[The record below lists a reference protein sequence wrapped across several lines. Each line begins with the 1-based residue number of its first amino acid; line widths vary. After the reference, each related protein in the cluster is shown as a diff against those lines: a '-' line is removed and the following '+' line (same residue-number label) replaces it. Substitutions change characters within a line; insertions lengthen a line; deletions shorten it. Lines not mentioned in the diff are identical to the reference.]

1 MADVDN
7 KKVIAPLYESVK
19 RRFQRNRSE
28 AEIVLSTVH
37 IFSKLSR
44 REIKEVEKVMHVR
57 HYTVNETIVKQDAPG
72 SGMYIIVTGTV
83 GIYILNHDHAE
94 QLVTELE
101 KGDFF
106 GEIAVLDDSPRT
118 ATGRAMETCTI
129 LGFYRP
135 DLLGLLETK
144 PRIGIKILLA
154 LSEVLATRLRMT
166 NKDLAKIQRQLQKLE
181 ADKRNATG

>member
-19 RRFQRNRSE
+19 HRFRRNRSE

-37 IFSKLSR
+37 IFNKLSR

-57 HYTVNETIVKQDAPG
+57 HYTMNETIVKQGAPG

-83 GIYILNHDHAE
+83 GIYILNPDHTE

-166 NKDLAKIQRQLQKLE
+166 NEDLSKIQRQLQKLE
-181 ADKRNATG
+181 ADKHAETE